1 MNLIGN
7 FITHIYVLFIMTY
20 FNYIEI
26 AIVIIIGVGYLLGL
40 LYMTYKE
47 DKYNKKK

>member
-7 FITHIYVLFIMTY
+7 FITHIYVLLF
-20 FNYIEI
+20 
-26 AIVIIIGVGYLLGL
+26 IIGVGYLLGL